1 MKFGP
6 DGKLVKGEPVV
17 EVPAVVEETP
27 TEEMVAA
34 DEAAAAVSESDELEE
49 TTAEDTEPTVSVEES
64 DSDDSEVQP

>member
-1 MKFGP
+1 
-6 DGKLVKGEPVV
+6 
-17 EVPAVVEETP
+17 VPAVVEETP